1 MVGRTLERHQCIG
14 PHQVRVMRHH
24 PEDYLIQFE
33 APVHRDT
40 LLGYGVLHVD
50 GVPFL
55 TKPWRPDK
63 HAVIQRWMLHVRI
76 VFERLPLDMWSLD
89 GTEEVLATPPLAA
102 TPGSV
107 VPPSSRASSVPS
119 KRSARQA
126 VAKSSVPVTQR
137 VTLRLVQALGILGP
151 KEKMIAVV
159 AEEFL
164 KCFDTP
170 LIEEEITGLGALTR
184 LDKETLRVAAGL
196 DGPSSSALGAD

>member
-1 MVGRTLERHQCIG
+1 MLLRQGVLLTAIDSFNAVNPMMVGRTLERHQCIG

-89 GTEEVLATPPLAA
+89 GTEEVLGRFCRINCLDSHTHERRE
-102 TPGSV
+102 THTFGY
-107 VPPSSRASSVPS
+107 
-119 KRSARQA
+119 
-126 VAKSSVPVTQR
+126 R
-137 VTLRLVQALGILGP
+137 V
-151 KEKMIAVV
+151 
-159 AEEFL
+159 
-164 KCFDTP
+164 
-170 LIEEEITGLGALTR
+170 
-184 LDKETLRVAAGL
+184 
-196 DGPSSSALGAD
+196 